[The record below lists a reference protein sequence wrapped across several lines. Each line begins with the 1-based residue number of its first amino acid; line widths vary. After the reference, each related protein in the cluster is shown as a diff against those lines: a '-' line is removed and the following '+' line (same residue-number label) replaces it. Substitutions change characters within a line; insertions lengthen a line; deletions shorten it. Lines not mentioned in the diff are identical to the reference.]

1 EPGRVPAQAVHPR
14 AAGAP
19 RARHSRS
26 SEGPRRPRRK
36 RVRAV
41 VFDRHGGPEVLEY
54 RDGVPDPVV
63 KPGHVLVRVRA
74 ASLNHL
80 DVWTRKGLPYAIE
93 MPRILGNDIAGV
105 VEEVAPDGTHIA
117 VGDAVV
123 LAPGAGCGHCAACL
137 EGDDN
142 LCLAYDL
149 FGLRKQGGY
158 AELVVAPARNV
169 FPKPP
174 HLTFE
179 EAASMPLVFLT
190 AWHMLV
196 HRARLVAGETVL
208 VLAAGSGVGIAA
220 GQIAKMLGATVFAT
234 ASSEAKLARAKE
246 LGADAGI
253 PYEQVDFAAEARR
266 LTGKRGVDVVIEHT
280 GQATWEKSVA
290 ALARGGPRVHCGAT
304 SGYEGR
310 ADLRVLFAKNLAIH
324 GSYMG
329 RLAEFDTVLSHIRAK
344 RLGPVLDRVL
354 PLAHAR
360 AAHEAMEK
368 REQFGKIVL
377 VP

>member
-1 EPGRVPAQAVHPR
+1 M
-14 AAGAP
+14 
-19 RARHSRS
+19 
-26 SEGPRRPRRK
+26 
-36 RVRAV
+36 RAV
-41 VFDRHGGPEVLEY
+41 VFERHGGPEVLEY
-54 RDGVPDPVV
+54 RDGVPDPVLTA
-63 KPGHVLVRVRA
+63 GHVRVRVRG

-80 DVWTRKGLPYAIE
+80 DIWTRKGLPYAIE
-93 MPRILGNDIAGV
+93 MPHILGNDVAGV
-105 VEEVAPDGTHIA
+105 VEEVAPGVTHVA
-117 VGDAVV
+117 VGDAVM
-123 LAPGAGCGHCAACL
+123 LAPGAGCGHCSACL

-142 LCLAYDL
+142 LCLSYDL

-158 AELVVAPARNV
+158 AEFVVAPARNV
-169 FPKPP
+169 FPKPT

-196 HRARLVAGETVL
+196 GRARLRAGETVL

-220 GQIAKMLGATVFAT
+220 VQIAKMLGATVFAT
-234 ASSEAKLARAKE
+234 ASSEAKLARARE

-253 PYEQVDFAAEARR
+253 LYEQVDFAAEARR

-280 GQATWEKSVA
+280 GQSTWEKSIA
-290 ALARGGPRVHCGAT
+290 ALARGGRLVTCGAS
-304 SGYEGR
+304 SGYEGKT
-310 ADLRVLFAKNLAIH
+310 DLRVLFAKHLSIL

-329 RLAEFDTVLSHIRAK
+329 RLAEFDEVLRHIRAQK
-344 RLGPVLDRVL
+344 LAPVVDRVL
-354 PLAHAR
+354 PLSEAR

-368 REQFGKIVL
+368 RAQFGKIVL

>member
-1 EPGRVPAQAVHPR
+1 
-14 AAGAP
+14 
-19 RARHSRS
+19 
-26 SEGPRRPRRK
+26 
-36 RVRAV
+36 VRAV
-41 VFDRHGGPEVLEY
+41 VFERHGGPEVLEY
-54 RDGVPDPVV
+54 REGVPEPVIG
-63 KPGHVLVRVRA
+63 PGQVRVRVRA
-74 ASLNHL
+74 ASVNHL
-80 DVWTRKGLPYAIE
+80 DIWTRKGLPFAIE
-93 MPRILGNDIAGV
+93 MPHILGNDIAGV
-105 VEEVAPDGTHIA
+105 IEEVDASVFHLA
-117 VGDAVV
+117 VGDAVMV
-123 LAPGAGCGHCAACL
+123 APGAGCGHCGACL

-142 LCLAYDL
+142 QCLAYDM

-158 AELVVAPARNV
+158 AEFIVAPARNV
-169 FPKPP
+169 FPKPA

-196 HRARLVAGETVL
+196 GRAALKPGETVL

-220 GQIAKMLGATVFAT
+220 VQIAKMLGATVFAT
-234 ASSEAKLARAKE
+234 ASTEAKLARAKE

-253 PYEQVDFAAEARR
+253 LYEQVDFAAEARR

-280 GQATWEKSVA
+280 GQATWEKSIA
-290 ALARGGPRVHCGAT
+290 SLARGGRLVTCGAT
-304 SGYEGR
+304 SGFEGR
-310 ADLRVLFAKNLAIH
+310 TDLRALFAKHISIH

-329 RLAEFDTVLSHIRAK
+329 RLAEFDEVLHHIRAK
-344 RLGPVLDRVL
+344 RLAPVVDRVL
-354 PLAHAR
+354 PLSEAR